1 MGMSQL
7 RPHYRGYKSAGNL
20 SDMRSSAELFRRAR
34 GKLLIDVKR
43 SLTER
48 RSQIRLPAAKRSGER
63 KIREVRKPG
72 WPPGCVNLWRGGAS
86 NLIGCGSPVGYPFAL
101 FFVFHDSSAA
111 QFLRRLFRGSRL
123 TVSGRDLP
131 VFPESSVFVWNG
143 FSDNR

>member
-20 SDMRSSAELFRRAR
+20 SDMRSSAELFRSAR

-72 WPPGCVNLWRGGAS
+72 CTPGFLTFRRDAAS
-86 NLIGCGSPVGYPFAL
+86 NCIRCRHPFAL